1 MNHMPEVTPLEP
13 IGPMEKD
20 RACPEK
26 SVWDNFYLEL
36 RRIAHLRLQQ
46 EWRNH
51 TLSTTGL
58 VHEAYLRLNGNATA
72 LFADSEKVFFYIS
85 RTMRQILVD
94 LARKRKAKK
103 RNNGRPVLS
112 LADDLVSASGDIGE
126 SVDLDLLLDIDKS
139 LKTLEVLNGLW
150 AQVVEYKFFGGL
162 KEDEIAEIMG
172 VSTRTVERYWKHAR
186 AWLYNHLRQPAE

>member
-1 MNHMPEVTPLEP
+1 MNHFPEVTPLEP
-13 IGPMEKD
+13 LGPIENR
-20 RACPEK
+20 RAGPEK
-26 SVWDNFYLEL
+26 SVWDQFYLEL

-103 RNNGRPVLS
+103 RNNGKPLLS
-112 LADDLVSASGDIGE
+112 LADEFVSEPREISDSI
-126 SVDLDLLLDIDKS
+126 DMDLLLDIDAS
-139 LKTLEVLNGLW
+139 LKTLELLNGLW

-186 AWLYNHLRQPAE
+186 AWLYNHLNQTTG